1 MFLNNIDIKKIKVY
15 DQIYIQRNTINMN
28 FYIFDGKKLYLI
40 NVL

>member
-28 FYIFDGKKLYLI
+28 FYIFDGKKI
-40 NVL
+40 IFN